1 MWVVERAG
9 SRVYLFGEAVGLGDE
24 GWLSEELR
32 AAVACSRELW
42 READRQELAGGPL
55 LMGYA
60 LGDVPLSARLDHE
73 QLGRLHEFARGAGI
87 DPSSLEGLRPWV
99 VGQLLDQAMRSGA
112 GYDDV
117 HGVDTVI
124 TRLAAAAGVP
134 LRHEFGDAAA
144 TFSWFD
150 GLGPGLEVDY
160 LIWTLERVTAGPE
173 QVDRHAEAWRR
184 GDLSVAEV
192 EDRVMRRDHAALH
205 ERMLAERNRAWV
217 PRIEA
222 MLGEPGTAFVLV
234 GGAHLVG
241 EASVQACLAR
251 RGLDAVRLR

>member
-1 MWVVERAG
+1 
-9 SRVYLFGEAVGLGDE
+9 LFGEAVGLGDE
-24 GWLSEELR
+24 GWLSDELR
-32 AAVACSRELW
+32 AAIACSRELW
-42 READRQELAGGPL
+42 READRQELAGSPL
-55 LMGYA
+55 LMDYA
-60 LGDVPLSARLDHE
+60 LGDEPLSARLDHE
-73 QLGRLHEFARGAGI
+73 QLGRVYEFARAAGI
-87 DPSSLEGLRPWV
+87 DPSTLDGLRPWV

-112 GYDDV
+112 GYDAA

-134 LRHEFGDAAA
+134 LRYEFGDAAA

-160 LIWTLERVTAGPE
+160 LMWTLERVMAGPE
-173 QVDRHAEAWRR
+173 QVDRHVEAWRR
-184 GDLSVAEV
+184 GDLSVVEV

-217 PRIEA
+217 SRIEA
-222 MLGEPGTAFVLV
+222 MLSEPGAAFVLV

-241 EASVQACLAR
+241 ETSVQAFLAR
-251 RGLDAVRLR
+251 GGLQAVRVRSASG